1 MARGADRM
9 RGRIGIAMLAALAA
23 GMGAGMA
30 APAGAQFSDSYSFIK
45 AVRDA
50 DGAKAKTM
58 IDAPGSTVV
67 NTRDPATG
75 EAGLHIAIKR
85 RDIAWTGF
93 LLANHANPDV
103 RDRDGGTA
111 LLAAARIGYAEGAQ
125 LLLEV
130 GAQPN
135 LANNSGE
142 TPLIVAVQ
150 LRNLQMVRLL
160 VSAGA
165 DPRIADHVAGQ
176 SAYDYARGDPR
187 AAAIV
192 RLLDAAQ
199 PKPAA
204 KSIGPSR

>member
-1 MARGADRM
+1 MAGAGDRM
-9 RGRIGIAMLAALAA
+9 RRRICAVMLTALAA
-23 GMGAGMA
+23 GVT
-30 APAGAQFSDSYSFIK
+30 APAGAQFSDSYNFIK

-67 NTRDPATG
+67 NTRDPTTG
-75 EAGLHIAIKR
+75 EGGLHIAIKR
-85 RDIAWTGF
+85 RDIAWAGF
-93 LLANHANPDV
+93 LLANRANPDL

-125 LLLEV
+125 LLLQV

-142 TPLIVAVQ
+142 TPLIIAVQ
-150 LRNLQMVRLL
+150 QRDLQMVRLL
-160 VSAGA
+160 VSGGG

-176 SAYDYARGDPR
+176 SAYDYARNDPRAGAIIRLLDEAKPR
-187 AAAIV
+187 AAA
-192 RLLDAAQ
+192 R
-199 PKPAA
+199 
-204 KSIGPSR
+204 SIGPTQ